1 MCDGFLFMNKEQLQ
15 KIIQEMKER
24 LKSND
29 KEVPIIASLILD
41 KNDPFSL
48 VLYSTNT
55 VEKANNPLLHAEIN
69 VINDALKLTNSKY
82 LKDSILIVSLEPCLM
97 CLGAILKVGIKEIYY
112 ILDDEKD
119 GALSHYHAFVD
130 DKLKITRLH
139 DDDFKEI
146 MNDFFK
152 RIRK

>member
-1 MCDGFLFMNKEQLQ
+1 MCGGFLFMNKEQLQ
-15 KIIQEMKER
+15 NIINEMKER
-24 LKSND
+24 LKYND

-41 KNDPFSL
+41 KNDPQSL

-55 VEKANNPLLHAEIN
+55 VEKENNPLLHAEMNI
-69 VINDALKLTNSKY
+69 INDGLKLTNSKY

-130 DKLKITRLH
+130 DKLKITRLY
-139 DDDFKEI
+139 DEDFEKI
-146 MNDFFK
+146 LNDFFK
-152 RIRK
+152 NLRK

>member
-1 MCDGFLFMNKEQLQ
+1 MNKEQLQ